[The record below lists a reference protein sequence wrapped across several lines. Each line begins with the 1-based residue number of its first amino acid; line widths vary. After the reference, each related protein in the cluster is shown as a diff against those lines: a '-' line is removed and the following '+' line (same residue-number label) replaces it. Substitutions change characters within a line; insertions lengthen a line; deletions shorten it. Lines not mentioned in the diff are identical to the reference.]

1 MHNTHS
7 LTHSKWEC
15 KYHIVWIPKYR
26 RKALYG
32 RLRRFLIPIL
42 AELAREREC
51 RILEG
56 HMMLDHVHILIE
68 IPPKK
73 RVSEVVGFIKGKS
86 AIAIARN
93 YGNKS
98 RNFRGESFWA
108 RGYYVTTVGLD
119 EEVVRNYIRNQE
131 QEDIRIDQLNLRY

>member
-1 MHNTHS
+1 MHDTHS

-26 RKALYG
+26 RKTLYG
-32 RLRRFLIPIL
+32 GLRRFLIPIL
-42 AELAREREC
+42 KELAREREC

-56 HMMLDHVHILIE
+56 HMMVDHVHILIE
-68 IPPKK
+68 IPPKE
-73 RVSEVVGFIKGKS
+73 RVSEVVGFLKGKS

-93 YGNKS
+93 FGNKS

-131 QEDIRIDQLNLRY
+131 KEDIRIDQLNLCY